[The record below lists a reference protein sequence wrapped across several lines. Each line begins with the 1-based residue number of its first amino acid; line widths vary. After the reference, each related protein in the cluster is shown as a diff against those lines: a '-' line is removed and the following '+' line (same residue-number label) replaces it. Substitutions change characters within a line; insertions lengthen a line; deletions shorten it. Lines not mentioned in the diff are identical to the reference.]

1 MLSALKNFGVTFLIS
16 ALIFGIIAYF
26 ATIFVSR
33 TVNDILED
41 DHESLEEIT
50 AAETEQVPEETSA
63 PDAVT
68 PEEPL
73 PDGETFNLLLVT
85 TDYRPDLYNDY
96 APDADAIQAAAAG
109 LESAVPTLGILSVEF
124 REVDATSIVLL
135 RVDRERR
142 QFVYTYFTPEMTVYT
157 PSGYRTLSEITTVYG
172 MNSLSEYINAMTGL
186 KIHHTMLING
196 CDFDELASILGSVTV
211 NLPRDIYSDGNEITF
226 EYDTKVQ
233 RVGEDGWP
241 WTESVPNRWLMGIG
255 ENTIDGDALWTLS
268 LAAEHTE
275 ADRDAKQ
282 SYTLSIVK
290 AYLTVLASLD
300 EAEAYRAMEQLLTP
314 ESGWPQYSWY
324 VPPVTETA
332 VESPEPEEPGEA
344 DGQEEPAPAEVPAE
358 ETPEPEPDP
367 DLPFD
372 ITPIGEG
379 AAPSEEETEDEEEEE
394 KPDETD
400 SPKAENKDP
409 LWVLPLGEPDK
420 AVLETEFTMSDFTN
434 AYELLKAV
442 NSFATVN
449 ITYPCTYIPAADNRA
464 EVYDVRLRDGLELFA
479 QWRTPA
485 KAD

>member
-26 ATIFVSR
+26 ATLFVSR

-41 DHESLEEIT
+41 DHGSLDEIT
-50 AAETEQVPEETSA
+50 AAETETATEETTP
-63 PDAVT
+63 PDVVT

-96 APDADAIQAAAAG
+96 APDADAIQKAAAG
-109 LESAVPTLGILSVEF
+109 LDSAVPTLGILSVDF
-124 REVDATSIVLL
+124 REVRATSIVLL

-172 MNSLSEYINAMTGL
+172 MKSLSEYINAMTGL
-186 KIHHTMLING
+186 KIHYTVLLDGYH
-196 CDFDELASILGSVTV
+196 FDELAGILGSVTV
-211 NLPRDIYSDGNEITF
+211 NLPRDIYSDGKEITF

-241 WTESVPNRWLMGIG
+241 WTESVPNQWLMGIG
-255 ENTIDGDALWTLS
+255 ENAIDGDALWTLS

-290 AYLTVLASLD
+290 AYLTAIASLD
-300 EAEAYRAMEQLLTP
+300 EAAARRVMEQLLTP
-314 ESGWPQYSWY
+314 ETGWSQYSWY
-324 VPPVTETA
+324 VPPVTEVP
-332 VESPEPEEPGEA
+332 VEEPGDAGEDGTTPEEPAEGPSA
-344 DGQEEPAPAEVPAE
+344 EEPA
-358 ETPEPEPDP
+358 EPDP

-372 ITPIGEG
+372 ITPVGEDTP
-379 AAPSEEETEDEEEEE
+379 APAEPAEGEEGGEEEPEETEE
-394 KPDETD
+394 KQ
-400 SPKAENKDP
+400 KDP
-409 LWVLPLGEPDK
+409 IWVLPLGEPDK
-420 AVLETEFTMSDFTN
+420 AVLDTEFTLTDFEN
-434 AYELLKAV
+434 NYELLKAV
-442 NSFATVN
+442 STFSTVN
-449 ITYPCTYIPAADNRA
+449 VTYPCTYIPAADNRA
-464 EVYDVRLRDGLELFA
+464 EVFDVKLRDGLELFA
-479 QWRTPA
+479 QWRAPA
-485 KAD
+485 KAQ

>member
-26 ATIFVSR
+26 ATLFVSR

-41 DHESLEEIT
+41 DHGSLDEIT
-50 AAETEQVPEETSA
+50 AAETETVPAETTP
-63 PDAVT
+63 PDDTT

-96 APDADAIQAAAAG
+96 APDAEAIQKAASG
-109 LESAVPTLGILSVEF
+109 LESAVPTLGILSVDF
-124 REVDATSIVLL
+124 REVNATSIVLL

-172 MNSLSEYINAMTGL
+172 MGSLAEYINAMTGL
-186 KIHHTMLING
+186 KIHYSMLIDG
-196 CDFDELASILGSVTV
+196 YHFDELASILGSVTV
-211 NLPRDIYSDGNEITF
+211 NLPRDIYSDGREITF

-241 WTESVPNRWLMGIG
+241 WTESVPNQWLMGIG
-255 ENTIDGDALWTLS
+255 DNTIDGDALWTLS

-290 AYLTVLASLD
+290 AYLTAIASLD
-300 EAEAYRAMEQLLTP
+300 EAAAHRVMEQLLTA
-314 ESGWPQYSWY
+314 ESGWSQYSWY
-324 VPPVTETA
+324 VPPVIETP
-332 VESPEPEEPGEA
+332 VEIAEPGEEGETPEEPEEAE
-344 DGQEEPAPAEVPAE
+344 APAEAV
-358 ETPEPEPDP
+358 TEPDP

-372 ITPIGEG
+372 ITPVGGE
-379 AAPSEEETEDEEEEE
+379 ATQTAEPSEEGEEPEET
-394 KPDETD
+394 
-400 SPKAENKDP
+400 KAESKGP
-409 LWVLPLGEPDK
+409 IWVLPLGEPDK
-420 AVLETEFTMSDFTN
+420 AVLETGFTMTDFENT
-434 AYELLKAV
+434 YELLKAV
-442 NSFATVN
+442 NTFATVN
-449 ITYPCTYIPAADNRA
+449 VTYPCTYIPAADNRA
-464 EVYDVRLRDGLELFA
+464 EVFDVKLRDGLELFA
-479 QWRTPA
+479 QWRAPA
-485 KAD
+485 KE